1 MYICAAACFCI
12 CRQNECMKCKIK
24 VCACSD
30 EITQKKTPAEDT
42 GNRSCKN
49 DDQRQGIRN
58 KGKMNKNQNSGF
70 RERNDE
76 HCVKK
81 KALHLNELM
90 ILNGKL

>member
-1 MYICAAACFCI
+1 
-12 CRQNECMKCKIK
+12 MKCKIK

-58 KGKMNKNQNSGF
+58 KGKMNKIKF
-70 RERNDE
+70 RFQGEKCE

-81 KALHLNELM
+81 KHC
-90 ILNGKL
+90 I

>member
-1 MYICAAACFCI
+1 MMYICAAACFCI

-58 KGKMNKNQNSGF
+58 KGKMNRIEF
-70 RERNDE
+70 RLPGEKCE

-81 KALHLNELM
+81 KHC
-90 ILNGKL
+90 I